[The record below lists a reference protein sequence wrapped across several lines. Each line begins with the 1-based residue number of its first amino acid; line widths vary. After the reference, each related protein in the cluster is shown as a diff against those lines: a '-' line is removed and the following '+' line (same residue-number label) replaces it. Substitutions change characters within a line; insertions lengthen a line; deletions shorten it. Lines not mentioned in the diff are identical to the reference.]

1 MADIIPINTWFCFDF
16 VSSVH
21 RGPFNNVQL
30 SVYIITIKNVLYT
43 QLSQLSH
50 ISLELLKHNSIA
62 MCCHT
67 IYTGKKVS
75 FSHYCKQKMRSSK
88 NTTST
93 SQTCAK
99 SFISIND
106 PNIIIIRFQQLF
118 TFIRLSFKSMHLSS
132 LAEVNL
138 YHYMHGIIYHSI
150 AWCWVLIKQN
160 TMLIS
165 HESNSCRVTV
175 MQPTTAS
182 MRTSWRIPKTY

>member
-50 ISLELLKHNSIA
+50 ISQEILKHNNIA

-67 IYTGKKVS
+67 IYTGKKCL
-75 FSHYCKQKMRSSK
+75 FNIIAQKMRSWK

-93 SQTCAK
+93 SPTCAK

-106 PNIIIIRFQQLF
+106 SNIIINRFQQLF
-118 TFIRLSFKSMHLSS
+118 TFIHLSFKSMHLSS

-138 YHYMHGIIYHSI
+138 YHYMHVIIYHSI

-175 MQPTTAS
+175 MQPATAS
-182 MRTSWRIPKTY
+182 MRTWWRIPKTY